1 MQVLIIDNEPEIRL
15 GLRQMLH
22 KYCPQVSIIYEAQG
36 MVDGLQLIQNEVL
49 DVLFLDVEL
58 DDGTGIEL
66 LQNLNE
72 IPFQV
77 VFITAHNH
85 YAVEAFKFSAI
96 DFLLKPIDI
105 EELIR
110 SIRRVQTNLDKQK
123 IIEQVKVMQED
134 TSTWQAK
141 KKIVLRDAENLH
153 FVRVSDILYCEA
165 DGVYTSFFLENGQT
179 ILVSKNLKEY
189 ESMLQVFRFLRVHH
203 SFLVNLEKVERFDK
217 SEGGYL
223 VLSNQSKIPVSHRKK
238 EQVLTELA
246 KF

>member
-1 MQVLIIDNEPEIRL
+1 MQVLIIDNEPEIRQ
-15 GLRQMLH
+15 GLQQLLR
-22 KYCPQVSIIYEAQG
+22 KYCPEVSDIREAQG
-36 MVDGLQLIQNEVL
+36 LKDGLEMIVTRQPDL
-49 DVLFLDVEL
+49 LFLDVEL

-66 LQNLNE
+66 LQKLPQ
-72 IPFQV
+72 IDFQV

-110 SIRRVQTNLDKQK
+110 SVQRAQNNLAKEK
-123 IIEQVKVMQED
+123 IIEQLKIVQED
-134 TSTWQAK
+134 REALQSK

-165 DGVYTSFFLENGQT
+165 DGIYTTFFLESGEK

-189 ESMLQVFRFLRVHH
+189 DTMLEFFHFLRVHH
-203 SFLVNLEKVERFDK
+203 SYLVNLEKVIKFDK
-217 SEGGYL
+217 TDGGHL
-223 VLSNQSKIPVSHRKK
+223 ILSNQSKVPVSSRKK
-238 EQVLTELA
+238 EQVLAELA
-246 KF
+246 KV